1 MSASSATPVLYA
13 VILAGGVGTRLWPL
27 SRQAH
32 PKQFTDI
39 TGDGRTMLQQTV
51 DRLAGL
57 VAPTRQYVVTGAD
70 YADLVAQQL
79 PQMPRAQI
87 IAEPNGRNT
96 APAVGLAAA
105 YLHRRDPN
113 AVVAILHSDH
123 AIPDLEAFQAALS
136 RAAIAAQAGYLVTL
150 GIEPDSPH
158 TGYGY
163 IRRDRPIRLDSPAG
177 DAQELPVYTVA
188 QFLEKPALDV
198 AQAFLAE
205 GGYYWNG
212 GIFVCR
218 IARLLEEYQTQ
229 LPDLYAGLQE
239 IERHLAAPANPGDV
253 RNTAVDDI
261 IRRVWP
267 TFPVLSIDHGIME
280 HAQRVAVVPLKA
292 GWNDVGSWD
301 ALPAVIARDIAR
313 NYVVRGDVLTI
324 DSSENIICS
333 EKQVVA
339 MIGVEDLVVIDTGD
353 SLLIGRRG
361 QMQRVKEIVEMLRAA
376 GRTDLL

>member
-1 MSASSATPVLYA
+1 MSASSATPALYA

-39 TGDGRTMLQQTV
+39 TGDGRTMLQETV

-57 VAPTRQYVVTGAD
+57 VDPARLYVVTGAD
-70 YADLVAQQL
+70 YAALVAEQL
-79 PQMPRAQI
+79 PQMPPAQI

-105 YLHRRDPN
+105 YLHRRDPD
-113 AVVAILHSDH
+113 AVVALLHSDH
-123 AIPDLEAFQAALS
+123 AIPDVDAFQAALS
-136 RAAIAAQAGYLVTL
+136 RAATIAQAGYLVTL

-163 IRRDRPIRLDSPAG
+163 IRRDQPIRLDAPAD

-188 QFLEKPALDV
+188 QFLEKPSLEV

-218 IARLLEEYQTQ
+218 IARLLAEYQTQ

-239 IERHLAAPANPGDV
+239 IERHLHAPSSPDSTSGNQGDDV
-253 RNTAVDDI
+253 
-261 IRRVWP
+261 IRRIWP
-267 TFPVLSIDHGIME
+267 SFPVISIDHGIME
-280 HAQRVAVVPLKA
+280 HAQRVAVVPLNA

-333 EKQVVA
+333 DKQVVA

-361 QMQRVKEIVEMLRAA
+361 QMQRVKEIVEMLRAS